1 MKINIPKIKM
11 NKKYIRNIKELFSN
25 LKNIDLKK
33 VLNIFNNNK
42 TILVFTILGLILLN
56 YVSLKYFV
64 RLDTTDSQNFS
75 ISQTT
80 KDIISELENDV
91 TIEVYFSDNIPPNLT
106 EARQNVLDLLEE
118 YAKTSNGKIILDIKD
133 PQSTDFETSAQ
144 TKGIQQIQFSEYGQ
158 DKFSVAQGYLGV
170 AFVNDSAT
178 EVIPVVASIDNLEYE
193 TTSRIL
199 KLTASDDNK
208 KIGFYSKFPAPESA
222 EAEADVPIQAQ
233 SILSTLTTIEEI
245 LGRQYGIEEIDL
257 SSGKPINVDEFPVVV
272 VVAPTAPLDDRDKF
286 ELDQYLMKG
295 GSLLVLEDL
304 LKLEMN
310 APVLT
315 KTESNLNTFLEHY
328 GITVETKVLLDE
340 SFTPIIS
347 GFDQI
352 AYPYWVLATDDGI
365 NREIPPLNTLQ
376 ASTFLW
382 TNPVT
387 KNEKENLDYTEL
399 ITTTNLAWEES
410 GEVINIDFKEFA
422 PSNQKKYTISYLV
435 EGQIESA
442 FKDKDIPTLSDTTKS
457 DERTEEDK
465 KLDSAESLRL
475 VVFGDSDF
483 ISDSFINANEQNP
496 VLFLNLVDWMA
507 NSNDL
512 SSIRAKG
519 VTTRPLEALENED
532 KNIYKAVNSASIPV
546 IVTLAGITYLRR
558 RKNSPS
564 KI

>member
-11 NKKYIRNIKELFSN
+11 NKKYIPNIKVLFSK
-25 LKNIDLKK
+25 LKNFELKK
-33 VLNIFNNNK
+33 IINMFNNNK
-42 TILVFTILGLILLN
+42 TILVFTIIGLVVLN
-56 YVSLKYFV
+56 YLSLKYFV

-106 EARQNVLDLLEE
+106 EARQNVLDLIEE

-133 PQSTDFETSAQ
+133 PQSSDFETSAQ
-144 TKGIQQIQFSEYGQ
+144 TKGIRQIQFSEYGQ

-199 KLTASDDNK
+199 KLTASDDKK
-208 KIGFYSKFPAPESA
+208 KIGFFSKFPAPEST
-222 EAEADVPIQAQ
+222 ETESDVPIQEQ

-245 LGRQYGIEEIDL
+245 LGRQYGVEEIDL

-272 VVAPTAPLDDRDKF
+272 VVAPSAPLDDRDKF
-286 ELDQYLMKG
+286 ELDQYVMKG

-310 APVLT
+310 APVLS

-382 TNPVT
+382 TNPIT

-422 PSNQKKYTISYLV
+422 PSDQKKYTISYLV
-435 EGQIESA
+435 EGQIDSA
-442 FKDKDIPTLSDTTKS
+442 FKDKDIPALSDTTKS

-465 KLDSAESLRL
+465 KIDSVESLRL

-496 VLFLNLVDWMA
+496 VLFLNLIDWMA

-519 VTTRPLEALENED
+519 VTTRPLEALDNED

>member
-1 MKINIPKIKM
+1 MKM
-11 NKKYIRNIKELFSN
+11 KYIRNIKELFSN

>member
-1 MKINIPKIKM
+1 M
-11 NKKYIRNIKELFSN
+11 NKKYIPNIKVLFSKI
-25 LKNIDLKK
+25 KNFEFKK
-33 VLNIFNNNK
+33 ILNIFNNNK
-42 TILVFTILGLILLN
+42 TILVFTIIGLVVLN
-56 YVSLKYFV
+56 YLSLKYFV

-118 YAKTSNGKIILDIKD
+118 YAKTSNGKIILDLKD
-133 PQSTDFETSAQ
+133 PQSSDFETNAQ

-199 KLTASDDNK
+199 KLTASDDKK
-208 KIGFYSKFPAPESA
+208 KIGFFSKFPAPESPESESA
-222 EAEADVPIQAQ
+222 VPIQEQ

-245 LGRQYGIEEIDL
+245 LGRQYGVEEIDL
-257 SSGKPINVDEFPVVV
+257 SSGKPINVEEFPVVV
-272 VVAPTAPLDDRDKF
+272 VVAPSAPLGDRDKF
-286 ELDQYLMKG
+286 ELDQYVMKG

-310 APVLT
+310 APVLS

-382 TNPVT
+382 TNPIT

-410 GEVINIDFKEFA
+410 GEVINIDFKEFS
-422 PSNQKKYTISYLV
+422 PSDQKKYTISYLV
-435 EGQIESA
+435 EGQIDSA
-442 FKDKDIPTLSDTTKS
+442 FKDKDIPALTDTTKS
-457 DERTEEDK
+457 DERTEEDQK
-465 KLDSAESLRL
+465 IDSGESLRL

-496 VLFLNLVDWMA
+496 VLFLNLIDWMA

-519 VTTRPLEALENED
+519 VTTRPLEALDNED